1 MDIISV
7 GLQKS
12 LVATQHK
19 LWMAIKEHQKCSQKL
34 SGNPNDPQDKHLQAR
49 MKMIE
54 IKILEIDR
62 WQKDLYCQLRKEIA
76 ALNSETALHETKL
89 WLAEALQLNNNH
101 IIRNGSNASLV
112 NGHASSSSNVSED
125 EEPPPPPQQNGVTAS
140 PFEGQH
146 SPTSFKQGR
155 EASTS
160 GSADEEAECSP
171 EALSEEETPGAS
183 LAVEAENK
191 KCFLGRIGLIS
202 HERLGE
208 IERRRNQRKRR
219 SNVRSQFLYSAPQPP
234 KRKRYAYLQS
244 GNAPQTRQTTARLNG
259 PSPTPTTKSTGRGSG
274 SSKQSTSS
282 KPLIQPAKTA
292 AATGGSVMRNGEVT
306 KHKEFS
312 IKQKTDNGNGT
323 MKISSTGKTVHIPGL
338 PSSLTVEWIDKDST
352 VCVSCRN
359 PGSLTMCEACAAK
372 FHVSCHTTSP
382 VSTSHCPK
390 CVTRFPVKAIG
401 SGNDLEILRHEVK
414 HVKKEYRDKG
424 AAGESSRAHGKGGEN
439 SELHKALGELYKAD
453 AAQARQQQQ
462 QSLAA
467 FDIKQQLPSST
478 LLIPITSS
486 AVTIASTATASHD
499 DDNSNFGSNSGFGND
514 MAEIVRQLPE
524 TSVTTGAAS
533 RNEWRRLALQSSGLV
548 QRRSSNAGTSIHS
561 KQSISILHHEGPD
574 GTSRST
580 SSERH
585 KYQRHTYVRRFPN
598 EPPPSVDWI
607 ILPEPAKPSST
618 KPRNYVTVE
627 VTCSDHDNRT
637 NDAASKNSADG
648 YTVSESTHG
657 VPDLIDLEP
666 QPRVEEPTRQEPEVF
681 NVSSGSSELNTIC
694 SSETEL
700 EPQPELEAESTS
712 ECKSTATTEEKSSYD
727 DLETAAKSPESTPSS
742 SKQNEDHTTDV
753 ARQSPAPKEHQ
764 QQKQSVNVGN
774 RDFLSTVFPGEFGY
788 RIVIQYDPRRDIS
801 SSDDGADG
809 ENTNIEY
816 GEQQQHVKLEE
827 AHLPAPLG
835 PELKTAV
842 PNNKSD
848 AATSQDFTSVEKPT
862 EQSEPIVTAD

>member
-234 KRKRYAYLQS
+234 QKRKRYAYLQS

-414 HVKKEYRDKG
+414 HVKKEYRDKEEREKLRERN
-424 AAGESSRAHGKGGEN
+424 ADLRFQL
-439 SELHKALGELYKAD
+439 SELEKRSQLIS
-453 AAQARQQQQ
+453 
-462 QSLAA
+462 QSLQEQQVNRHELTAKEERTRSC
-467 FDIKQQLPSST
+467 IKRLVNFIRLMQLRPGNSSSSPSLPSTSSSSCPPRPSSYPSPALPSLSPQRQRHHMMT
-478 LLIPITSS
+478 TIPISDPTLGS
-486 AVTIASTATASHD
+486 ATTWPKLSG
-499 DDNSNFGSNSGFGND
+499 NF
-514 MAEIVRQLPE
+514 P
-524 TSVTTGAAS
+524 
-533 RNEWRRLALQSSGLV
+533 RLALPPEQHRETNGEDW
-548 QRRSSNAGTSIHS
+548 RSNPRDSY
-561 KQSISILHHEGPD
+561 KDDQVMRVPQSIQNNQYPYCTTKGLMELPEVRQASDINISDIHMYDDFRMSRPRPWTGSSCPSPPSPRPLSPAIMSL
-574 GTSRST
+574 SRSPAATTITEPTTLPAKILPMATLCPKAPTEFQT
-580 SSERH
+580 SSTWNH
-585 KYQRHTYVRRFPN
+585 
-598 EPPPSVDWI
+598 
-607 ILPEPAKPSST
+607 
-618 KPRNYVTVE
+618 
-627 VTCSDHDNRT
+627 NRE
-637 NDAASKNSADG
+637 SKSL
-648 YTVSESTHG
+648 HG
-657 VPDLIDLEP
+657 K
-666 QPRVEEPTRQEPEVF
+666 
-681 NVSSGSSELNTIC
+681 N
-694 SSETEL
+694 
-700 EPQPELEAESTS
+700 
-712 ECKSTATTEEKSSYD
+712 
-727 DLETAAKSPESTPSS
+727 
-742 SKQNEDHTTDV
+742 
-753 ARQSPAPKEHQ
+753 
-764 QQKQSVNVGN
+764 
-774 RDFLSTVFPGEFGY
+774 
-788 RIVIQYDPRRDIS
+788 
-801 SSDDGADG
+801 
-809 ENTNIEY
+809 
-816 GEQQQHVKLEE
+816 
-827 AHLPAPLG
+827 
-835 PELKTAV
+835 LK
-842 PNNKSD
+842 
-848 AATSQDFTSVEKPT
+848 
-862 EQSEPIVTAD
+862 